1 MQMWGSGLFELQ
13 HIEADYQLQSSEIG
27 HFITLS
33 GRRVF
38 EFYSELADFYF
49 FIFGTGHKGQICNL
63 QWFLAKCWCFH
74 LQFSSDSEHMDH
86 VSWIVLNPFKMLFSS
101 HVSLIVLYVVWCLIL
116 PAKPLLSTGIISIF
130 PGENSCIG
138 CEKPVGNKKSERI
151 WWEEATTASRDFC
164 PAKIKIDSKLKTNTS
179 VILRNFNQH
188 RFIPNFKHLVEAGWF
203 FKCSGLSKCPLL
215 WFRWDVGILV
225 IQMTEIPVSVQPA
238 SLSSPESAKEFPLVW
253 MDPLTT
259 DHSQHHSILGHRSR
273 NISHRNFDAMLR
285 IRDGGGGRRW
295 SHLSPI
301 LTSLFGNWGL
311 PRPRIHAWP
320 KHRRYSRHTTR
331 KPGSFLDCDLVSGGA
346 RWRKITQCWIQHKRA
361 ESKRGSRM
369 GDQGP
374 PPPAITVSFLTH
386 PDSSEYACESQ
397 LAVPFALPTTFC
409 CLFVAFWFFPPELLY
424 LLRINDR
431 QSLEILRIYN
441 WGCKLGCK
449 ALQQTLEC
457 AHYHWQ
463 SNHSLAYR

>member
-63 QWFLAKCWCFH
+63 QWFLAKCCFH
-74 LQFSSDSEHMDH
+74 LKFSSDSEHMDH
-86 VSWIVLNPFKMLFSS
+86 VSWMVLNPFKMLFSS
-101 HVSLIVLYVVWCLIL
+101 HISLIVLCCLMSD
-116 PAKPLLSTGIISIF
+116 PSGKTTIIHGYYF
-130 PGENSCIG
+130 HNSRKKQTHQLYIG

-203 FKCSGLSKCPLL
+203 FKCSGLST
-215 WFRWDVGILV
+215 VM
-225 IQMTEIPVSVQPA
+225 IQMRCGHPCDSDDRDPCFGAACLFELPWVSEGIPPC
-238 SLSSPESAKEFPLVW
+238 LNGP
-253 MDPLTT
+253 T
-259 DHSQHHSILGHRSR
+259 DHWPQPTPFYPWTQITKHFSQK
-273 NISHRNFDAMLR
+273 FW
-285 IRDGGGGRRW
+285 RDVADKRRRRW
-295 SHLSPI
+295 MPVKSPSPI
-301 LTSLFGNWGL
+301 LTSLLGNWGL

-331 KPGSFLDCDLVSGGA
+331 QPGSFLDCDSGFW
-346 RWRKITQCWIQHKRA
+346 WRYMTQQGLELRNVESGSNGLRA
-361 ESKRGSRM
+361 KEEVGWATK
-369 GDQGP
+369 
-374 PPPAITVSFLTH
+374 AH
-386 PDSSEYACESQ
+386 HH
-397 LAVPFALPTTFC
+397 
-409 CLFVAFWFFPPELLY
+409 LL
-424 LLRINDR
+424 
-431 QSLEILRIYN
+431 
-441 WGCKLGCK
+441 
-449 ALQQTLEC
+449 
-457 AHYHWQ
+457 
-463 SNHSLAYR
+463 